1 MYVIGINH
9 KKADTKTREQFVLSE
24 KEQTEFFNRLKKEMP
39 GAGCVMLMT
48 CNRSELYLSGGELT
62 FSKIEQLFTEVK
74 QLPAS
79 LVKAVLLR
87 YEGEAAI
94 HHLFHVVCGLESAV
108 LGEVEIIRQV
118 KEAYQSSVGQ
128 QMVDASLHLIF
139 QHALKLAKEM
149 ATNSRMTHLPVSVGT
164 LATLAVSD
172 FVKEKQEPHVLL
184 LGATGQMGSIVR
196 KDLLS
201 LKLPMHLIATTR
213 SHAGVL
219 AVRDD
224 LEERITWVPYEE
236 RRSLFDWADVLISAT
251 KSPHYTVLAQDMKTC
266 RKRKDKL
273 LCIDLAVPRDIDD
286 EVAELPGITL
296 LNMDDIK
303 QLSRHNNREKEAE
316 AGKMEDVI
324 QKEVD
329 EIRKTLLLREFFEQE
344 EVRAH
349 ANDPS
354 FQILYRFKKTLDYEA
369 FQSVLD
375 DMKEEHIWRIS
386 RL

>member
-9 KKADTKTREQFVLSE
+9 KKADTKTREQFVLSG

-39 GAGCVMLMT
+39 GAGCVILMT
-48 CNRSELYLSGGELT
+48 CNRSELYFSGKELT
-62 FSKIEQLFTEVK
+62 FSKIEKLFMEVK

-79 LVKAVLLR
+79 LVKSVLLR

-94 HHLFHVVCGLESAV
+94 QHLFHVVCGLESAV

-118 KEAYQSSVGQ
+118 KEAYQSSVEQ
-128 QMVDASLHLIF
+128 QMADASLHLIF
-139 QHALKLAKEM
+139 QDALKLAKEM

-172 FVKEKQEPHVLL
+172 FVKEKKEPHVLL

-201 LKLPMHLIATTR
+201 LKMPMHLIATTR

-219 AVRDD
+219 AVRDEVED
-224 LEERITWVPYEE
+224 RITWVPYEE
-236 RRSLFDWADVLISAT
+236 RRTLFDWADVLISAT
-251 KSPHYTVLAQDMKTC
+251 KSPHYTVLAQDMKSY
-266 RKRKDKL
+266 RKRTEKL

-296 LNMDDIK
+296 LDMDDIK
-303 QLSRHNNREKEAE
+303 QLSSRNNREKEAE
-316 AGKMEDVI
+316 AGRIETVI
-324 QKEVD
+324 LKEVD

-344 EVRAH
+344 EVRTH

-354 FQILYRFKKTLDYEA
+354 FQMLYRLKKTLNYEA
-369 FQSVLD
+369 FRAVLD
-375 DMKEEHIWRIS
+375 DMKEEHTWHIS
-386 RL
+386 HL